1 MRVLLDWGRKP
12 GYLEKPM
19 HRVAHNTFFY
29 CKTYVYKEI
38 QLEITNGTMV
48 FNLTLILC

>member
-1 MRVLLDWGRKP
+1 MEETEVPGETHAPCGPQYILL
-12 GYLEKPM
+12 LQ
-19 HRVAHNTFFY
+19 NI
-29 CKTYVYKEI
+29 YVYKEI